1 MDNWYVYVVRCAD
14 GTLYTGIA
22 TDVRRRIAEHNGA
35 GRRGAKCLRGRRPVR
50 LVYQESFS
58 SRSDAMKR
66 EYQIK
71 QFGRALKERLVTA
84 APAATS

>member
-1 MDNWYVYVVRCAD
+1 MSDNWYVYVVRCAD

-22 TDVRRRIAEHNGA
+22 KDVGQRITEHNGA

-50 LVYQESFS
+50 LVYQESFP
-58 SRSDAMKR
+58 SRSTAMKR

-71 QFGRALKERLVTA
+71 QFDRELKERLV
-84 APAATS
+84 AATP